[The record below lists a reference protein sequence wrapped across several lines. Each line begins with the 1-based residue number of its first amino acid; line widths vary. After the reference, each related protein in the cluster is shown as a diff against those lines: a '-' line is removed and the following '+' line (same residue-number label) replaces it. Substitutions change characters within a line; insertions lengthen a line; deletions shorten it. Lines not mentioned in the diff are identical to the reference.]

1 MGICENN
8 RAEGKLPASPDW
20 YHHTSCIHAQLTLLQ
35 NKHHRE
41 HHVFMFENPSLSRK
55 QPYEDREKNNH
66 PDTMSFLEWGQ
77 GDTTFYVIT
86 EEVVRLKEL
95 KVNYLE
101 AVAIAYY
108 ALRGFQHLM

>member
-1 MGICENN
+1 
-8 RAEGKLPASPDW
+8 
-20 YHHTSCIHAQLTLLQ
+20 
-35 NKHHRE
+35 
-41 HHVFMFENPSLSRK
+41 
-55 QPYEDREKNNH
+55 
-66 PDTMSFLEWGQ
+66 MSFLEWGQ

-101 AVAIAYY
+101 AVAISYY